1 MKVWNRP
8 VQRPALKQELATK
21 QEAKGNE
28 EYCSRKKQTGDRFEC
43 GLIEILDQVLPKKQ
57 QKLYSG
63 LP

>member
-1 MKVWNRP
+1 MKSTAVE
-8 VQRPALKQELATK
+8 KT
-21 QEAKGNE
+21 
-28 EYCSRKKQTGDRFEC
+28 KKQTGDRFEC